1 MDKNKTSKV
10 TILLMVIVA
19 SLMWGTSFL
28 SIKIMLRWL
37 EPIQVLTARWTVAAI
52 FFLILVLIG
61 KLRIDVH
68 KPEFKFLVLNA
79 IIEPCLYSVFETY
92 AVDLTSASTSAIF
105 IATIP
110 SAILPP

>member
-1 MDKNKTSKV
+1 
-10 TILLMVIVA
+10 
-19 SLMWGTSFL
+19 
-28 SIKIMLRWL
+28 MLRWL

-79 IIEPCLYSVFETY
+79 IIEPCL
-92 AVDLTSASTSAIF
+92 
-105 IATIP
+105 
-110 SAILPP
+110 